1 MPTSKKSNA
10 AHATIF
16 LLAEIKAAVEAFDRG
31 EKNACDV
38 VDAITYAVHAYRA
51 AAKTPRKAA

>member
-16 LLAEIKAAVEAFDRG
+16 LLVEIKAAVEAFDRG
-31 EKNACDV
+31 ETNAFDV

-51 AAKTPRKAA
+51 AAKTPREAA